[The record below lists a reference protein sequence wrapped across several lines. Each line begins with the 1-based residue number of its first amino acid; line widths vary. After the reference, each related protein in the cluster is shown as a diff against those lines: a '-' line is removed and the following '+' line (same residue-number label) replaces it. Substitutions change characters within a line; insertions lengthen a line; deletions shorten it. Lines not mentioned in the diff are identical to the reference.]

1 LRAAVLLLLLI
12 ASVGVGAKAESTE
25 ALEPLSPA
33 ESGNPLPVRDDQWR
47 FTIAFPMLWAP
58 SIDGKIRGDEP
69 IDFSI
74 SFDDILENLS
84 FGIMFELYANRNG
97 SEAVQH
103 VG

>member
-1 LRAAVLLLLLI
+1 
-12 ASVGVGAKAESTE
+12 
-25 ALEPLSPA
+25 
-33 ESGNPLPVRDDQWR
+33 
-47 FTIAFPMLWAP
+47 MLWAP